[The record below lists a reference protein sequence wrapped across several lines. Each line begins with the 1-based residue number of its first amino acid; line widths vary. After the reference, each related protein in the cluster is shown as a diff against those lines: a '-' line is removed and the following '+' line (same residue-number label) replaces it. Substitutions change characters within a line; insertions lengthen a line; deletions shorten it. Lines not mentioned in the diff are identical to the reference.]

1 MAGKRKPISKKIRFE
16 VFKRDK
22 FTCQYCGR
30 SAPDVILE
38 VDHIKPVS
46 KGGENNLLNYI
57 TSCYECNR
65 GKGARELSDDSL
77 VKKQQRQLQE
87 LAEKNEQLQ
96 MILKWR
102 EELQNLKTNQVD
114 SVNHYI
120 GQHSE
125 WMASEIGKKKIIK
138 WLNEFPFELILE
150 AVDISFEQYYDG
162 SERSWNTAFNKIGG
176 ICANKSYDKDHG
188 NKRYYYNYIA
198 KSCREKYGYWD
209 SDIIHYYV
217 ENYICDDEAFEKV
230 KSILKYSRYW
240 SHFKENIEEEF
251 DT

>member
-1 MAGKRKPISKKIRFE
+1 MANKRKPISKKIRFE

-30 SAPDVILE
+30 SAPDVVLE

-46 KGGENNLLNYI
+46 KGGENDLLNYV

-96 MILKWR
+96 MMLKWR
-102 EELQNLKTNQVD
+102 EELQSFNNNKVEK
-114 SVNHYI
+114 VNNYI
-120 GQHSE
+120 GSISK
-125 WMASEIGKKKIIK
+125 WIASENGEKAIRK
-138 WLNEFPFELILE
+138 WLSEFPFELILE
-150 AVDISFEQYYDG
+150 AIDISFGQYYDG
-162 SERSWNTAFNKIGG
+162 TERSWEYAFNKIGG
-176 ICANKSYDKDHG
+176 ICANKSYDKSNG

-198 KSCREKYGYWD
+198 KVCRDKYGYWD
-209 SDIIHYYV
+209 SETIHYFV
-217 ENYICDDEAFEKV
+217 ENYIKDGDDFERTKG
-230 KSILKYSRYW
+230 ILKFSRYW
-240 SHFKENIEEEF
+240 GDFKENMREEF
-251 DT
+251 DY